1 MIRMGRNSKETSD
14 APEFQSTPAYPQSQ
28 PNTSALYSNSE
39 TPNTVSRPA
48 TDSENIARDIKDGK
62 LSGFVG
68 HGTSLT
74 GDTTFQMMLRVDGH
88 LTGTVTSD
96 GGTLIVGN
104 NGQLD
109 ANVAV
114 GVAQING
121 TINGDVTATERIQ
134 LGRTARVVGNIATPK
149 LVIEE
154 GALFEGG
161 CTMLKAREAVDKK
174 ASSATS
180 SSYGSSSTPSSSYSG
195 SGSSSSSY
203 SSTPAASSSS
213 SSSSTVSKTADA
225 ADADPLSTTS
235 DKKSEKATV

>member
-1 MIRMGRNSKETSD
+1 MIRMGRNSKPEESD
-14 APEFQSTPAYPQSQ
+14 APNFQTSSPSTPTGYQ
-28 PNTSALYSNSE
+28 YGSE
-39 TPNTVSRPA
+39 STNTVSRPS

-74 GDTTFQMMLRVDGH
+74 GDTSFQMMLRVDGH

-109 ANVAV
+109 AHVSV
-114 GVAQING
+114 GVANING
-121 TINGDVTATERIQ
+121 TINGDVTATDKIH
-134 LGRTARVVGNIATPK
+134 LGRTARVVGNISTPK

-161 CTMLKAREAVDKK
+161 CTMVKARETQEKVAATA
-174 ASSATS
+174 ASQPSYGTSSTYS
-180 SSYGSSSTPSSSYSG
+180 SSYAST
-195 SGSSSSSY
+195 
-203 SSTPAASSSS
+203 TDDDDDDDE
-213 SSSSTVSKTADA
+213 VS
-225 ADADPLSTTS
+225 LSTAE
-235 DKKSEKATV
+235 DDEEEEKSETATV

>member
-1 MIRMGRNSKETSD
+1 MIRMGRNSKSETSD
-14 APEFQSTPAYPQSQ
+14 APEFQSSYPQPQAQSN
-28 PNTSALYSNSE
+28 PATLYGGES
-39 TPNTVSRPA
+39 TNTVSRVA

-88 LTGTVTSD
+88 LNGTVSSE

-109 ANVAV
+109 ANVSV

-121 TINGDVTATERIQ
+121 TVNGDINATERIQ

-149 LVIEE
+149 LVIED
-154 GALFEGG
+154 GAMFEGG
-161 CTMLKAREAVDKK
+161 CTMLKAREAQEKQ
-174 ASSATS
+174 AAAATS
-180 SSYGSSSTPSSSYSG
+180 QPSYN
-195 SGSSSSSY
+195 SSSSY
-203 SSTPAASSSS
+203 SSGSSSYSSSS
-213 SSSSTVSKTADA
+213 AASTVDDDDDDDA
-225 ADADPLSTTS
+225 LLTEDEE
-235 DKKSEKATV
+235 KSEAVSV

>member
-1 MIRMGRNSKETSD
+1 MIRMGRNSKPEQSD
-14 APEFQSTPAYPQSQ
+14 APDYQSSHSSPSTGY
-28 PNTSALYSNSE
+28 NYGSE
-39 TPNTVSRPA
+39 STNTVSRPA
-48 TDSENIARDIKDGK
+48 TDSENIARDIKEGK

-109 ANVAV
+109 ANVTVAV
-114 GVAQING
+114 ANVNG
-121 TINGDVTATERIQ
+121 AINGDITATEKIH

-154 GALFEGG
+154 GAVFEGG
-161 CTMLKAREAVDKK
+161 CSMLKARETQEKQLA
-174 ASSATS
+174 AAAGQS
-180 SSYGSSSTPSSSYSG
+180 SSYGSSSGYG
-195 SGSSSSSY
+195 SSY
-203 SSTPAASSSS
+203 SSTAAVDDDDDNDDETLLTSEEEEEEES
-213 SSSSTVSKTADA
+213 A
-225 ADADPLSTTS
+225 A
-235 DKKSEKATV
+235 VV

>member
-1 MIRMGRNSKETSD
+1 MIRMGRNSKSETSD
-14 APEFQSTPAYPQSQ
+14 APEFQSSHPQTQSS
-28 PNTSALYSNSE
+28 PSALYGSE

-74 GDTTFQMMLRVDGH
+74 GDTSFQMMLRVDGH

-109 ANVAV
+109 ANVSV

-121 TINGDVTATERIQ
+121 TISGDVTATERIQ

-149 LVIEE
+149 LIIED
-154 GALFEGG
+154 GAIFEGG
-161 CTMLKAREAVDKK
+161 CTMLKAREAQEKQAASVSS
-174 ASSATS
+174 ASSYSSSTTS
-180 SSYGSSSTPSSSYSG
+180 SSGYGSSST
-195 SGSSSSSY
+195 SSY
-203 SSTPAASSSS
+203 SSTSTSTAS
-213 SSSSTVSKTADA
+213 VADDDDDEA
-225 ADADPLSTTS
+225 EDE
-235 DKKSEKATV
+235 KSETATV